1 MTCKNFSGE
10 RDSSAIKSRR
20 YPRLTWFPFASLMR
34 STTLSASASD
44 TRFTCASWSC
54 MAPIS
59 GVAAMNVPALARRLL
74 CSSSRSAS
82 ARPWF
87 RAGCMRWR
95 AVLAPLPRSARQ
107 AAACCLRRSASG
119 RDSSQTD
126 LHISEVVRPS
136 CHRVF
141 AARPGRVSPVI
152 RPGKFPCSSLRMP
165 LTASG
170 PSSSI
175 FFCSNRQPCWSHA
188 MSLTR
193 PTSCPQGTLSKPW
206 YGSCCPR

>member
-107 AAACCLRRSASG
+107 AAPRCLRRSASG

-126 LHISEVVRPS
+126 LHISGGGCQTGFLPYARGECLTGHQARQVPLQLTQD
-136 CHRVF
+136 
-141 AARPGRVSPVI
+141 AAD
-152 RPGKFPCSSLRMP
+152 CL
-165 LTASG
+165 G
-170 PSSSI
+170 PKLV
-175 FFCSNRQPCWSHA
+175 N
-188 MSLTR
+188 L
-193 PTSCPQGTLSKPW
+193 LL
-206 YGSCCPR
+206 